1 MRFAK
6 MPFTWSLNMATKD
19 KMVTGVFRDR
29 VNSQNVYEWLRN
41 RGYTAQEINVM
52 MSESTRS
59 SYAAED
65 EREERIRSGSAAAEG
80 VGVGGAIGTA
90 VGATLGAVLAIGT
103 SLAIPGLGLVVAG
116 PLAAAFAGGGAGAV
130 AGGIIG
136 GLVGLGIPE
145 PNARAYQEALREGG
159 VVIGVVPHN
168 SEEVN
173 TIEQYFEDHHG
184 ENICY
189 C

>member
-1 MRFAK
+1 
-6 MPFTWSLNMATKD
+6 MATKE

-29 VNSQNVYEWLRN
+29 MNSQNVYEWLRN

-59 SYAAED
+59 TYLAGD
-65 EREERIRSGSAAAEG
+65 EKEGRTQAGSMAAEG

-90 VGATLGAVLAIGT
+90 VGATLAAVLAIGT
-103 SLAIPGLGLVVAG
+103 SLVIPGLGLVVAG
-116 PLAAAFAGGGAGAV
+116 PLAAALAGGGAGAV
-130 AGGIIG
+130 TGGVIG

-145 PNARAYQEALREGG
+145 SNAKAYQDALREGG
-159 VVIGVVPHN
+159 VVIGVTPHN
-168 SEEVN
+168 SEEVA
-173 TIEQYFEDHHG
+173 TIKKYFEDHAG